1 MSVIGLHDNVMTMT
15 AWLGGR
21 GVCVI
26 KEGWQVDD
34 FSAAASVTQSSKYLL
49 DQINQRIT
57 LLPWWVTK
65 PVPTFKKTEPKNHP
79 KAEVN
84 FHSIVEHPFF

>member
-1 MSVIGLHDNVMTMT
+1 M
-15 AWLGGR
+15 
-21 GVCVI
+21 I

-57 LLPWWVTK
+57 LLP
-65 PVPTFKKTEPKNHP
+65 
-79 KAEVN
+79 
-84 FHSIVEHPFF
+84 